1 MTPAAA
7 VQRDLF
13 FKQATATNFSE
24 PFELPSED
32 DIPDDAMSVTISNK
46 DYLYSNDHQYNITHI
61 RLRSLGNLP
70 HFNLVADRTH
80 YKVYAAFV
88 AKEGCDFTTG
98 LNELLKPSST
108 RRVEGKMY
116 STNDV
121 GIVLEWID
129 NLDNTHRL
137 PTGSIQGLNEA
148 VNRIWQILY
157 TT

>member
-32 DIPDDAMSVTISNK
+32 DIPDDAMSVKISNK
-46 DYLYSNDHQYNITHI
+46 DYLYSNDYQYNITHI
-61 RLRSLGNLP
+61 CLRSLGNLP
-70 HFNLVADRTH
+70 HFNLVADRTE
-80 YKVYAAFV
+80 YKVHSAFI
-88 AKEGCDFTTG
+88 AKEGFDFETG
-98 LNELLKPSST
+98 LDEILKPFSF
-108 RRVEGKMY
+108 RRVVGKMY

-121 GIVLEWID
+121 LIVLEWID
-129 NLDNTHRL
+129 NLDKTHRL
-137 PTGSIQGLNEA
+137 PKGSIQGLNEA